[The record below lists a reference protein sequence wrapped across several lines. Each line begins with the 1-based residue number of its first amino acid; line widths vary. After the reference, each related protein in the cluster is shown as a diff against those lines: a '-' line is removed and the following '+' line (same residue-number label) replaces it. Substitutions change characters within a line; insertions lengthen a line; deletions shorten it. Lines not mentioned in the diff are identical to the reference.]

1 MVIDF
6 QKVAEDIKR
15 TGLYLLP
22 DRVSISIPDAE
33 AVLKRGLA
41 FFVGEGY
48 KWLPEYEKVGK
59 WLENNENRGLLCLGN
74 CGRGKTVICC
84 KIIPLLL
91 SHYCRK
97 IAEVVDAQQMNAD
110 VDRIKR
116 SHIICIDD
124 IGTEGE
130 SVKYGERRMAFSEIV
145 DEAEK
150 KGKLLII
157 TTNLSI
163 DELTAKYGIR
173 TIDRLKAITTPVLF
187 KGESMRK

>member
-48 KWLPEYEKVGK
+48 KWLSEYEKVEK